1 MMIKR
6 LLALPLIAAAFFS
19 NAAPVKMGP
28 CDTSQCREY
37 FSDYK
42 RYAKSHIDASAMVG
56 DMYLNGYG
64 TDVDK
69 DEALEY
75 YKKAARWGSVLG
87 RYKMGLL
94 MLQSE
99 VQETR
104 EEGLVHLSDAAKRDH
119 PTAIYFMG
127 EVLTS
132 EKYGLVDL
140 ERADKWIARSIQEQN
155 HNILYVLARLSDNG
169 ELTKDKLPETVAAI
183 ERAPDSMIPGQS
195 AKTMETY
202 RLPPPDERYEV
213 ITVNGPNLDEVLD
226 YGLELFKAAP
236 GDIHKKT
243 TGTRIRG
250 RDCEDVFSC
259 STIPVANWQRYVAYQ
274 FHTPFEV
281 ELFNSRF

>member
-1 MMIKR
+1 MIKKM
-6 LLALPLIAAAFFS
+6 LLLPLLTAAFYTT
-19 NAAPVKMGP
+19 AEPVKMGE
-28 CDTSQCREY
+28 CDTSECREY
-37 FSDYK
+37 FKDYK
-42 RYAKSHIDASAMVG
+42 RYAKSHIDASSMVG

-69 DEALEY
+69 EKALDY

-94 MLQSE
+94 MLQHGE
-99 VQETR
+99 QEER

-127 EVLTS
+127 EVLSTD
-132 EKYGLVDL
+132 KYGLKDL
-140 ERADKWIARSIQEQN
+140 ERADEWIARSIKEQN
-155 HNILYVLARLSDNG
+155 HNVIYTLGRLSDEG
-169 ELTKDKLPETVAAI
+169 ELTEANLPATIAAI
-183 ERAPDSMIPGQS
+183 KRAPDSMIPGQS
-195 AKTMETY
+195 PETLETY

-213 ITVNGPNLDEVLD
+213 ITVNGPNLAEVLD
-226 YGLELFKAAP
+226 YGLKLFKAAP
-236 GDIHKKT
+236 SDIHKKT

-259 STIPVANWQRYVAYQ
+259 STVPVANWQRYMAYQ